1 MNEHLTRILLDDL
14 NLPADR
20 LTGDTSL
27 DHAGLDSLAV
37 VELSVLLAE
46 RYGIDVSCREI
57 EHAATLSDLNQLITA
72 RRRSRT
78 RSER

>member
-1 MNEHLTRILLDDL
+1 MTEDLTHLLLDDL
-14 NLPADR
+14 HLPADR
-20 LTGDTSL
+20 LTGEASL

-46 RYGIDVSCREI
+46 CYGIDVSYREI
-57 EHAATLSDLNQLITA
+57 EHAATLSDLDQLINA
-72 RRRSRT
+72 K